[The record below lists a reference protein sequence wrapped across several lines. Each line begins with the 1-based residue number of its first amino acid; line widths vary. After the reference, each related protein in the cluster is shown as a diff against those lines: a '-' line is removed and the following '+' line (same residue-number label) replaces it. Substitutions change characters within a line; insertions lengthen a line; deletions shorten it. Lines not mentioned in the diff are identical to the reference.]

1 MVLLRGALLS
11 LWVDKPDKKSWT
23 PFKKKYRLN
32 HWGYDGQSLVRFD
45 DTSKRVVVAKYKV
58 HAVVRVAPQQLDV
71 DVELPGERAKLSLKA
86 HTATE
91 LDPWYNALAG
101 PTPETPLQRLD
112 ALRSDLVGLGAQID
126 DVARVVEAGDTDARL
141 EAKGRLAQVL
151 GCLDK
156 LQCSGIDAVVTSDIR
171 DDNERQLT
179 KTRRKDLN
187 GAVEAMRARAA
198 VLHTDLVTILG
209 DSPRRQADVAPPA
222 IDATDAAT
230 TDPEPT
236 T

>member
-1 MVLLRGALLS
+1 MLRGALLS
-11 LWVDKPDKKSWT
+11 LWVEKPDKKSWI

-45 DTSKRVVVAKYKV
+45 DTSKRAVVARYKV

-71 DVELPGERAKLSLKA
+71 DVELPGQRAKLSLKA

-91 LDPWYNALAG
+91 LDPWYRALTG
-101 PTPETPLQRLD
+101 SEKQTPLQRLD
-112 ALRSDLVGLGAQID
+112 ALRSDLMNLGAQID
-126 DVARVVEAGDTDARL
+126 KVAHVVKDGDIDARL

-156 LQCSGIDAVVTSDIR
+156 LQCSGIDAVVTSDIH

-179 KTRRKDLN
+179 KTRRKELN

-198 VLHTDLVTILG
+198 VLHTDLVAILG
-209 DSPRRQADVAPPA
+209 DSPRRQADLAP
-222 IDATDAAT
+222 ATNAPVLD
-230 TDPEPT
+230 
-236 T
+236 